1 MIPQNARLHAGGDL
15 RRTAGLGTIADNTRN
30 DGQCIDK
37 GVGDRFQVCALQIG
51 NAAARS
57 TARADGPA
65 VGGQPPYTGLL
76 VDRNQV
82 GEGQCAAESLIGC
95 PQLSGILD
103 DRHRDRDAL
112 IAAARVDDNWQL
124 TAAHTGIRACCCLG
138 NSAVAHIL
146 AVKFQHCRADVRTVI
161 PSQSLLRDAGVVP
174 DLGFQQRS
182 DVVDL
187 AGIGKCKDIRN
198 VQQCPVCQTALG
210 RGGVTAELLCLLRG
224 MIQQHFAVSLDQDNI
239 RVVLADAHHGGIAPL
254 LQRHDDVKDKAVVD
268 CLHRDRHLLQEGAH
282 RSLLVRCYSCDD
294 LQCLVRLPADDACR
308 CGGLN
313 ALHAI
318 GVGHDDALD
327 ILDNVA
333 AHADLDFIR
342 HAAKHIPRL
351 GGGVGD
357 SNRFGAA
364 HGWDQLLLEDLHI
377 RLIGPA
383 LLIHTSD
390 SFGCS
395 AKCPQRGIIPR
406 LLVCIVQ
413 V

>member
-1 MIPQNARLHAGGDL
+1 M
-15 RRTAGLGTIADNTRN
+15 
-30 DGQCIDK
+30 
-37 GVGDRFQVCALQIG
+37 GDRFQVCALQVG

-65 VGGQPPYTGLL
+65 VGGQPANTGLL

-82 GEGQCAAESLIGC
+82 GEGQGAAESLIGG
-95 PQLSGILD
+95 PQLPRILN

-112 IAAARVDDNWQL
+112 IAAARVDDDRQL
-124 TAAHTGIRACCCLG
+124 TAAHTGIGGCCCLG
-138 NSAVAHIL
+138 NSTVAHII

-161 PSQSLLRDAGVVP
+161 PPQSLLRDAGVVP
-174 DLGFQQRS
+174 DLGFQQGA

-187 AGIGKCKDIRN
+187 AGIGKCKDIRD
-198 VQQCPVCQTALG
+198 VQQCPVCQTTLG
-210 RGGVTAELLCLLRG
+210 RGGVTAALLCLLRG
-224 MIQQHFAVSLDQDNI
+224 MIQQHFAVSPDQDNI
-239 RVVLADAHHGGIAPL
+239 RVVLADAHHGRIAPL
-254 LQRHDDVKDKAVVD
+254 PQRHNNVEDKAVVD

-282 RSLLVRCYSCDD
+282 RCLLVRCYSCDD
-294 LQCLVRLPADDACR
+294 LQRLVRLPADDACR

-327 ILDNVA
+327 ILDDVA
-333 AHADLDFIR
+333 AHADLDFVR
-342 HAAKHIPRL
+342 HAAQHIPRL

-357 SNRFGAA
+357 GDRFGAA
-364 HGWDQLLLEDLHI
+364 HGRDQLLLEDLHI

-395 AKCPQRGIIPR
+395 AKCPQRGIVPR
-406 LLVCIVQ
+406 LPVCIVQ